1 MIVPM
6 ATTNLVKDPRARSL
20 PLTGMLLVKLGR
32 AAQRRFNAVLKPSD
46 LTPRHVQVLDELRQ
60 GPMSQQALADR
71 VGVDPTK
78 LVGLLNDLEG
88 RHLVLRR
95 RDPVDR
101 RRHIVENSRK
111 GEAQVDAAL
120 GAAAAAEDELLGALD
135 SEQRAQLRELLV
147 LAAESSMSGEQCVDP
162 AADEHDLCD

>member
-1 MIVPM
+1 ME
-6 ATTNLVKDPRARSL
+6 TTDLLREPRAASL
-20 PLTGMLLVKLGR
+20 PLSGMLLVKLGR
-32 AAQRRFNAVLKPSD
+32 ALQHRFNDALKPSD
-46 LTPRHVQVLDELRQ
+46 LTPRHLLVLDELRQ

-88 RHLVLRR
+88 KHLVLRR

-111 GEAQVDAAL
+111 GETRCETAVA
-120 GAAAAAEDELLGALD
+120 AAAAAEDELLGALD
-135 SEQRAQLRELLV
+135 AAQRAQLRELLV
-147 LAAESSMSGEQCVDP
+147 LAAESSGVSDCAGPPQDACGEV
-162 AADEHDLCD
+162 A